1 VLIYL
6 VNYDLT
12 HCTLTS
18 TIQLLKLLLAM
29 TIRHSGSRD
38 RSARTS
44 YPGQGIS
51 ILAGLRRYVWKHRI
65 LVSLVLASMAL
76 FAVLSASV
84 LSPAGLS
91 NPMQTTAQ
99 TTGQPT
105 AQSLQVQIQP
115 TNPQLGDTI
124 SVLIQGEA
132 ATSPT
137 NTPATAPTVVMNQK
151 TYPTFATGSNR
162 YRAFL
167 PTTPLD
173 APGNLSIQVNA
184 APSSTQASQ
193 TQTFT
198 VALRNREFPTQSIWL
213 SGDSDSLGTDH
224 EFDRVDAFKA
234 LVTPEKLWNG
244 AFQRPNQGE
253 ITTIYGVRRYYNGEF
268 AQDYFHRGV
277 DYAGPTG
284 DPVVAPAA
292 GRIALVG
299 RVEDGFELHGNTI
312 GIDHG
317 QGVLSIMLHLSRIDV
332 KEGDVVQPGQ
342 RIGAVGGTGAVTGPH
357 LHWGLYVNG
366 QSVDPVPWRY
376 TGFE

>member
-1 VLIYL
+1 
-6 VNYDLT
+6 
-12 HCTLTS
+12 
-18 TIQLLKLLLAM
+18 M
-29 TIRHSGSRD
+29 TTRQSGSLD
-38 RSARTS
+38 RSANS
-44 YPGQGIS
+44 PGMAQVIKT
-51 ILAGLRRYVWKHRI
+51 ITGLRHR
-65 LVSLVLASMAL
+65 LGTHRLFVSLVLGVGVLLAL
-76 FAVLSASV
+76 WSTPAQAV
-84 LSPAGLS
+84 
-91 NPMQTTAQ
+91 
-99 TTGQPT
+99 
-105 AQSLQVQIQP
+105 QVQIQP

-124 SVLIQGEA
+124 SVVIQAEA
-132 ATSPT
+132 TAEGHATATSP
-137 NTPATAPTVVMNQK
+137 AVVMNQK
-151 TYPTFATGSNR
+151 TYPTFAIGSNR

-173 APGNLSIQVNA
+173 SPGNLSIQVNA
-184 APSSTQASQ
+184 GPSQ
-193 TQTFT
+193 TQTLT
-198 VALRNREFPTQSIWL
+198 VALRSRDFPTQDIWL

-234 LVTPEKLWNG
+234 LVTPEKAWNG

-253 ITTIYGVRRYYNGEF
+253 ITTVYGVRRYYNGEF

-284 DPVVAPAA
+284 DAVIAPAA
-292 GRIALVG
+292 GQIALVG

-332 KEGDVVQPGQ
+332 KEGDRVQPGQ

-366 QSVDPVPWRY
+366 QSIDPVPWRY

>member
-1 VLIYL
+1 
-6 VNYDLT
+6 
-12 HCTLTS
+12 
-18 TIQLLKLLLAM
+18 M
-29 TIRHSGSRD
+29 TIRHSGSLD
-38 RSARTS
+38 RSVRTP
-44 YPGQGIS
+44 YPVQEVRIVG
-51 ILAGLRRYVWKHRI
+51 GLRRRLWRHRI
-65 LVSLVLASMAL
+65 LVSLSFGIVAL
-76 FAVLSASV
+76 FSV
-84 LSPAGLS
+84 LSTSVLG
-91 NPMQTTAQ
+91 NP
-99 TTGQPT
+99 
-105 AQSLQVQIQP
+105 AQSMQVQIQP

-124 SVLIQGEA
+124 SVVIQADA
-132 ATSPT
+132 ATAANSTGTPT
-137 NTPATAPTVVMNQK
+137 AAPTVVMNQK
-151 TYPTFATGSNR
+151 TYPTFAIGSNR
-162 YRAFL
+162 YRTFL

-173 APGNLSIQVNA
+173 APGNLSIQVN
-184 APSSTQASQ
+184 TGQVNTGASP
-193 TQTFT
+193 TQTLPTQTPPIQTFS
-198 VALRNREFPTQSIWL
+198 VALRNRDFPTQSIWL

-234 LVTPEKLWNG
+234 LVTSEKLWNG